1 MSSWS
6 PLLAPTASVAEFA
19 IENNVSTRASS
30 CRKDA
35 ELGAGEAM
43 APRLQVQMPGE
54 QSVLPPRGSA
64 GVAVASSRE
73 EGGSGERTLASSWAV
88 GSPLQ
93 VLLLGE

>member
-35 ELGAGEAM
+35 EPGAGEAG
-43 APRLQVQMPGE
+43 ARHGAAGLG
-54 QSVLPPRGSA
+54 GNGTSA
-64 GVAVASSRE
+64 AGADA
-73 EGGSGERTLASSWAV
+73 W
-88 GSPLQ
+88 
-93 VLLLGE
+93 

>member
-1 MSSWS
+1 MVLQGW
-6 PLLAPTASVAEFA
+6 
-19 IENNVSTRASS
+19 
-30 CRKDA
+30 
-35 ELGAGEAM
+35 EAM

-88 GSPLQ
+88 GSPLKVEMKRLQDLQ
-93 VLLLGE
+93 VDSRKRYFCR

>member
-1 MSSWS
+1 MC
-6 PLLAPTASVAEFA
+6 PLGPQAAGKML
-19 IENNVSTRASS
+19 NR
-30 CRKDA
+30 
-35 ELGAGEAM
+35 ELVKQVPGMVLQGWEAM

-54 QSVLPPRGSA
+54 QSVLPPHGSA